1 VPWHRQGAFIAGV
14 QAQIIGLTS
23 GSNRSA
29 LARAANW
36 FAFVG
41 LALDLIGTSSGVA
54 RALLLQAAMRR
65 THRLATHLT
74 SQIDGARHQ
83 LRQQQLR
90 SGSGLVVD
98 AYASAA
104 LADSVR
110 AISNVMALLAE
121 DGRFG
126 VQTAAHISDIKVA
139 GELALETLG
148 PLPRAR
154 ARPWWRFN
162 WREHAP
168 QLFRALILWNV
179 DLSNVHVEGIGHIPV
194 ASLGGGALCLLTS
207 VVLFAAGS
215 QERAVW
221 ISCTAISV
229 SMLICS
235 IMPTTSVHSKS
246 TSVLIDACR

>member
-1 VPWHRQGAFIAGV
+1 M
-14 QAQIIGLTS
+14 TS
-23 GSNRSA
+23 DSNGSA
-29 LARAANW
+29 LARATNW

-65 THRLATHLT
+65 THRLATRLT
-74 SQIDGARHQ
+74 GQIDGARHQ
-83 LRQQQLR
+83 LRQLQLR
-90 SGSGLVVD
+90 SGGSVLVAD
-98 AYASAA
+98 AHARAF

-126 VQTAAHISDIKVA
+126 VQTAARITEIEVA

-148 PLPRAR
+148 SLPRPR

-162 WREHAP
+162 WQKHAP
-168 QLFRALILWNV
+168 QLFRALMLWNV
-179 DLSNVHVEGIGHIPV
+179 DLSNVHVEGLGHIPV

-221 ISCTAISV
+221 ISCTAIAV

-246 TSVLIDACR
+246 ISVLIDAYR